1 MTKLKHFSQANFPP
15 AFLWVFD
22 SSKSH
27 SKHFIISTC
36 DTQNFDVV
44 SRASSFVSL
53 FHRILSHSKL
63 PREKC
68 FNEKFLP
75 FSTTPPTRWQIFASW
90 CVIFR
95 ARGETELI
103 RWKFWWEIK
112 ISGVELQWCGE
123 YRRSEKILQWNEV
136 LWLRGVYVSAMG
148 NCELIWMQNRVMEL
162 LLI

>member
-53 FHRILSHSKL
+53 FHRIFLTQNSQEKNVSMKNSFLSRRRH
-63 PREKC
+63 PRAGKY
-68 FNEKFLP
+68 L
-75 FSTTPPTRWQIFASW
+75 
-90 CVIFR
+90 
-95 ARGETELI
+95 
-103 RWKFWWEIK
+103 
-112 ISGVELQWCGE
+112 
-123 YRRSEKILQWNEV
+123 RRDV
-136 LWLRGVYVSAMG
+136 LFFEREGKP
-148 NCELIWMQNRVMEL
+148 N
-162 LLI
+162 